1 MRTLPPTRALHCF
14 EAISDYKSF
23 STAAKA
29 LNLTHGAISHQ
40 VRSLED
46 WLGTQLFS
54 RHSGGVVLTA
64 DGQRLK
70 NVCAMAFEKL
80 EKECKSIRSVGG
92 TNVVTIGCSSSFLA
106 HWLLPR
112 LKRFT
117 YGNDANETNLRFD
130 TTADWNSL
138 RRGKIELLI
147 AGDCQQM
154 NDGIERC
161 LFANDLIGP
170 VCKPGYT
177 DAPDDSDQILQSNLL
192 HAKSRPTAWQEW
204 GRAVGSSTIP
214 IDGQIFETLSLS
226 IEAAR
231 AGFGYAI
238 APEIVIQEELRDGKL
253 TAPLG
258 FVTAH
263 HATYLY
269 SHTDQ
274 HLSQSARSFRSWLL
288 NQAQKP

>member
-1 MRTLPPTRALHCF
+1 MRKLPPLRALHCF
-14 EAISDYKSF
+14 EAVSDYKSF
-23 STAAKA
+23 SSAAEA
-29 LNLTHGAISHQ
+29 LNLTHGAISQQ

-70 NVCAMAFEKL
+70 SVCAMAFKKL
-80 EKECKSIRSVGG
+80 EQVCTSINSADR
-92 TNVVTIGCSSSFLA
+92 TKTVTIGCSSSFLA

-112 LKRFT
+112 LKKFT
-117 YGNDANETNLRFD
+117 CGIDSNEINLRFD
-130 TTADWNSL
+130 TNADWNSL
-138 RRGKIELLI
+138 VRGKIELLI
-147 AGDCQQM
+147 SWDCQKTI
-154 NDGIERC
+154 DGIEKR
-161 LFANDLIGP
+161 LFADDFIGP
-170 VCKPGYT
+170 VCKP
-177 DAPDDSDQILQSNLL
+177 DNADKLDDPDQILRSNLL

-204 GRAVGSSTIP
+204 GRAVGIFTIP
-214 IDGQIFETLSLS
+214 IDGQVFETLSLS

-238 APEIVIQEELRDGKL
+238 APKFVFQEELRDGKL
-253 TAPLG
+253 AAPLG
-258 FVTAH
+258 FVAAH

-274 HLSQSARSFRSWLL
+274 HLSQSARSLRSWLL
-288 NQAQKP
+288 NQAR

>member
-1 MRTLPPTRALHCF
+1 MRKLPPLRALHCF
-14 EAISDYKSF
+14 EAVSDYKSF
-23 STAAKA
+23 SSAAEA
-29 LNLTHGAISHQ
+29 LNLTQGAISQQ

-70 NVCAMAFEKL
+70 SACAMAFEKL
-80 EKECKSIRSVGG
+80 EQVCTSMKSADR
-92 TNVVTIGCSSSFLA
+92 TNTVTIGCSSSILA

-112 LKRFT
+112 LKEFT
-117 YGNDANETNLRFD
+117 CRIDANEINLRFD
-130 TTADWNSL
+130 TNADWNSL
-138 RRGKIELLI
+138 VRGKIELLI
-147 AGDCQQM
+147 SGDCQKTS
-154 NDGIERC
+154 DGIEKR
-161 LFANDLIGP
+161 LFADDYIGP
-170 VCKPGYT
+170 VCKPDCA
-177 DAPDDSDQILQSNLL
+177 DALGDPDQILRSNLL

-204 GRAVGSSTIP
+204 GRAFGNFTIP
-214 IDGQIFETLSLS
+214 IDGQVFETLSLS

-231 AGFGYAI
+231 AGIGYAI
-238 APEIVIQEELRDGKL
+238 APKFVFQEELRDGKL
-253 TAPLG
+253 AAPLG

-274 HLSQSARSFRSWLL
+274 HLSQSARSLRSWLL
-288 NQAQKP
+288 DQAR

>member
-1 MRTLPPTRALHCF
+1 MRRLPPLRALHCF
-14 EAISDYKSF
+14 EAVSDYESF

-46 WLGTQLFS
+46 WLKVQLFN

-64 DGQRLK
+64 DGERLK
-70 NVCAMAFEKL
+70 DACAMAFRRL
-80 EKECKSIRSVGG
+80 EQECADIGSADG
-92 TNVVTIGCSSSFLA
+92 TSMVIIGCSSSFLA

-112 LKRFT
+112 LKTFN
-117 YGNDANETNLRFD
+117 YGSHADGTSLRFD

-147 AGDCQQM
+147 SGDCQQV
-154 NDGIERC
+154 NQGIEKHR
-161 LFANDLIGP
+161 FAEDLIGP
-170 VCKPGYT
+170 VC
-177 DAPDDSDQILQSNLL
+177 APDYAEMPGDPDEILQSSIL

-204 GRAVGSSTIP
+204 GCAVGSSRIP
-214 IDGQIFETLSLS
+214 VDGQIFETLSLS
-226 IEAAR
+226 IEAAC

-238 APEIVIQEELRDGKL
+238 APKIVVQEKIRAGRLS
-253 TAPLG
+253 APLG
-258 FVTAH
+258 FVTAN

-269 SHTDQ
+269 SRSVQ
-274 HLSQSARSFRSWLL
+274 NLSQSARSFRNWLL
-288 NQAQKP
+288 DQAQ

>member
-1 MRTLPPTRALHCF
+1 MRKLPPLRALHCF
-14 EAISDYKSF
+14 EAVSDYGSF
-23 STAAKA
+23 SNAARA

-46 WLGTQLFS
+46 WLDAQLFN

-64 DGQRLK
+64 DGERLK
-70 NVCAMAFEKL
+70 TACAVAFERL
-80 EKECKSIRSVGG
+80 ERECAGIRSAGRS
-92 TNVVTIGCSSSFLA
+92 NVVVIGCSSSFLA

-117 YGNDANETNLRFD
+117 YGDEANGTSLRFD
-130 TTADWNSL
+130 TTADLISL

-147 AGDCQQM
+147 AGECQQA
-154 NDGIERC
+154 DEGVERR
-161 LFANDLIGP
+161 LFADDLIGP
-170 VCKPGYT
+170 VCMPGYAET
-177 DAPDDSDQILQSNLL
+177 LEGPDAILQGDLL

-214 IDGQIFETLSLS
+214 VDGQVFETLSLS

-238 APEIVIQEELRDGKL
+238 APEIVVQEELRDGRL
-253 TAPLG
+253 SAPLG

-269 SHTDQ
+269 SHVDR

-288 NQAQKP
+288 NQAR

>member
-1 MRTLPPTRALHCF
+1 MRRLPPLRALHCF
-14 EAISDYKSF
+14 EAVSDYRSF

-46 WLGTQLFS
+46 WLNAQLFS

-64 DGQRLK
+64 EGQRLK
-70 NVCAMAFEKL
+70 NACAMAFERL
-80 EKECKSIRSVGG
+80 EQECADIRSTGG
-92 TNVVTIGCSSSFLA
+92 TSVVIIGCLSSFLA

-117 YGNDANETNLRFD
+117 YGNDANKTSLRFD

-138 RRGKIELLI
+138 RRGRIELLI
-147 AGDCQQM
+147 AGDCRQVS
-154 NDGIERC
+154 DGIEKR
-161 LFANDLIGP
+161 LFADDRIGP

-177 DAPDDSDQILQSNLL
+177 DTPDDPDQILQSSLL

-204 GRAVGSSTIP
+204 GRAIGGSAAP
-214 IDGQIFETLSLS
+214 VNGQIFETLSLS
-226 IEAAR
+226 IEAAC

-238 APEIVIQEELRDGKL
+238 APEIVVREELSDGRL
-253 TAPLG
+253 SAPLG
-258 FVTAH
+258 F
-263 HATYLY
+263 L
-269 SHTDQ
+269 
-274 HLSQSARSFRSWLL
+274 
-288 NQAQKP
+288 